1 MVRALPIAFAILLA
15 NGLGPASAQS
25 GKPSCEA
32 VCLKGRCSPG
42 NVDYNQSI
50 CMSKCVQACNVGRQK
65 QK

>member
-1 MVRALPIAFAILLA
+1 MVRASALAFAILLA
-15 NGLGPASAQS
+15 NGSGPASAQS
-25 GKPSCEA
+25 GKPSCEE

-50 CMSKCVQACNVGRQK
+50 CMSKCVQACTMGRQK